1 MQSKAKTY
9 GQILKEVLQQV
20 PENKRR
26 EVRERFRSLL
36 KKRGDLKLLSKALQ
50 EFKKLWENRE
60 GMLATVIFAS
70 APTEKAREMAEKILT
85 RKGFVYRQEVDSTL
99 IGGTRI
105 FLGNDILID
114 NTIRGKLQA
123 LWQKTT
129 SLTF

>member
-9 GQILKEVLQQV
+9 GQILKEALEQA

-26 EVRERFRSLL
+26 AVCGRFRDLL
-36 KKRGDLKLLSKALQ
+36 KKRGDLRLLSKALQ
-50 EFKKLWENRE
+50 EFKRLWENRE

-70 APTEKAREMAEKILT
+70 APTKQAREMAEKALT
-85 RKGFVYRQEVDSTL
+85 RKGFVYRQEVDPTL